1 MEPYFKNIEKS
12 KLNKIIECSIK
23 NNQVWNAGE
32 CAMNYIPK
40 LLQERKSDI
49 DPKKYN
55 ELKRKIGNRMQ

>member
-1 MEPYFKNIEKS
+1 
-12 KLNKIIECSIK
+12 
-23 NNQVWNAGE
+23 
-32 CAMNYIPK
+32 MNYIPK